1 MELYGLIAV
10 LMVLIPEWLA
20 DGTINIG
27 QAGGP
32 NTLPM
37 RARAWGTLPELRLAA
52 MSLKE
57 MRQMASEMRL
67 LQYGSQSRDQ
77 LTTRMLKRL
86 RRRNAL

>member
-1 MELYGLIAV
+1 
-10 LMVLIPEWLA
+10 
-20 DGTINIG
+20 
-27 QAGGP
+27 
-32 NTLPM
+32 M
-37 RARAWGTLPELRLAA
+37 RARAWRTLPELRLAA

-67 LQYGSQSRDQ
+67 LQYGNQSRDQ

>member
-1 MELYGLIAV
+1 
-10 LMVLIPEWLA
+10 
-20 DGTINIG
+20 
-27 QAGGP
+27 
-32 NTLPM
+32 
-37 RARAWGTLPELRLAA
+37 

-67 LQYGSQSRDQ
+67 LQYGNQSRDQ